1 MTKCILTLAIGFELA
16 ASAGFAAEP
25 AELARLDSLLS
36 RTTRQVEQFW
46 EQFSAV
52 TCMETIDQVKLGD
65 DGKVLVKRRG
75 AYDYLVL
82 LQLSGDELFV
92 EESRVTQGKEP
103 KESDRPL
110 LTTSGFSTLVLIFH
124 PLFQGSYVFTDQGSD
139 PDAPSLHRIRFVHVH
154 GQRSPSVL
162 QLRSREYP
170 IEWQGTAWVQ
180 TSTGNITRIRAGL
193 KAPMTDVGLEKL
205 DTDVEYSLVSLRGRK
220 TLPWMPVSARIEAD
234 TKHQHWRNS
243 HQFTAYREFSVDAD
257 SKAQAPKEVVN
268 Q

>member
-1 MTKCILTLAIGFELA
+1 MTRCILTLAIGFEIAVAGYSAERA
-16 ASAGFAAEP
+16 AAVP
-25 AELARLDSLLS
+25 DSLLA
-36 RTTRQVEQFW
+36 RTSRQVERFW
-46 EQFSAV
+46 EEFSAV

-65 DGKVLVKRRG
+65 DGKVLVKRHS

-92 EESRVTQGKEP
+92 QESRVMQGKER
-103 KESDRPL
+103 KESDRAL

-124 PLFQGSYVFTDQGSD
+124 PLFQGSYIFKDEGAD
-139 PDAPSLHRIRFVHVH
+139 PEMPVLHRIHFEHVH

-180 TSTGNITRIRAGL
+180 GNTGNITRIRSSL
-193 KAPMTDVGLEKL
+193 KTPMSDMGLEKL
-205 DTDVEYSLVSLRGRK
+205 DTDVRYSLVSLRGRK
-220 TLPWMPVSARIEAD
+220 ELPWMPVSAQIEAD
-234 TKHQHWRNS
+234 TQHQHWRNS
-243 HQFTAYREFSVDAD
+243 HQFTSYREFSVDAD
-257 SKAQAPKEVVN
+257 SKTQGPKETDN